1 MTVES
6 PEFAQKIISISSQNY
21 EVLKTYHLCTEE
33 PIVLKDSEP
42 DKCRFC
48 GRKKSSQESPAI
60 TFKKTAHAIPHFI
73 GNRVL
78 ISRYECD
85 YCNEKVFSPLE
96 SHFSEYM
103 KLSHAIAA
111 VSPGK
116 KYPKIK
122 SKPHEQSNITAVSN
136 QMIEA
141 EFYEG
146 DSLNWTHNESERTL
160 TLTAK
165 RSYTPQ
171 NVYRL
176 LVKMGLT
183 IMPEDELGYFKNTLK
198 WLQSKSSQISNSF
211 FLRERVYNTT
221 QFPFISCMIYKRKT
235 NHRDKV
241 PAYLFGLAYSHF
253 FLQIALPFC
262 AADEE
267 CYSPGEQL
275 IIPYIPTILD
285 DKRVTC
291 QDVNLS
297 SAERTSNEDISITIG
312 YEYAE
317 KNII

>member
-1 MTVES
+1 MTVEN
-6 PEFAQKIISISSQNY
+6 PEFARKIRSIFSQNY
-21 EVLKTYHLCTEE
+21 EELKTYHLCSEKQ
-33 PIVLKDSEP
+33 IVLRDSEL

-48 GRKKSSQESPAI
+48 GREKSPQGSPAI
-60 TFKKTAHAIPHFI
+60 TFKKTAHAIPHCI

-103 KLSHAIAA
+103 KLSHAIAR

-136 QMIEA
+136 KEIKA
-141 EFYEG
+141 VFYEG
-146 DSLNWTHNESERTL
+146 ESLNWTHNESERTF
-160 TLTAK
+160 TIAAK
-165 RSYTPQ
+165 RSYIPQ

-183 IMPEDELGYFKNTLK
+183 IMPEEELGYFNNTLK
-198 WLQSKSSQISNSF
+198 WLQSENSQTSNSF
-211 FLRERVYNTT
+211 LLRERVYNTT

-262 AADEE
+262 TADEE
-267 CYSPGEQL
+267 CYSYGEQL
-275 IIPYIPTILD
+275 IMPYIPTILD

-297 SAERTSNEDISITIG
+297 SAEKRLDEDVAITVG
-312 YEYAE
+312 YESEE
-317 KNII
+317 KIS